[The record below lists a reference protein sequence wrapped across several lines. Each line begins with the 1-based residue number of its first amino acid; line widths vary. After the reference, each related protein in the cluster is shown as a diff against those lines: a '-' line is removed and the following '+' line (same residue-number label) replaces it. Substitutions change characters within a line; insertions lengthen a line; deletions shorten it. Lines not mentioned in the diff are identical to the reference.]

1 MQRLDSVVTAEAEI
15 IVSEEYSNARILW
28 QQFDKCPKEAIP
40 LDAVKLKQMLHHFR
54 TDVSQTFLFQEK
66 KLITVIFYTDLG

>member
-28 QQFDKCPKEAIP
+28 QQFGKCPKEAIP
-40 LDAVKLKQMLHHFR
+40 PDAVKLKQMLHHFR
-54 TDVSQTFLFQEK
+54 TEVSQTFLFQEK
-66 KLITVIFYTDLG
+66 K